1 LARIEFNRQY
11 TFGRTVSVKQGVEVK
26 TSRLFLISILTL
38 APAFAQKN
46 PAFMAIGDSLTEGDQ
61 SYIAST
67 ETQPHVWVNL
77 VATQMAVG
85 FQQPLITANG
95 TALAGS
101 TSGRSRINP
110 NAVPDDIGVSGAN
123 TETLISEV
131 AASGG
136 TKEVDLVL
144 PPTYGSSQLQIV
156 QAAKPKVLF
165 CWIGNNDII
174 GYVLNFSH
182 LNNPTITSLPTFTS
196 EYQSLMTSLKATG
209 AKVVVGNIPD
219 LTKVGFLF
227 DNNDLIKYTGTNYNL
242 APGYY
247 TTFPTMALLK
257 LGVYNASYLQN
268 PAYVLSP
275 AQITNIQAQVV
286 LYNQVIASAAAAE
299 GFGLADIYTE
309 VNNIIANPLT
319 IEGFTISTHYNGGA
333 FSLDGIHPSDS
344 GYALFANTFIN
355 SYNAAYNETVPVIP
369 TANLVDILNGDPY
382 IDWNGNG
389 IVPGRPGNGLLE
401 TFGPLIGVSGDTTD
415 KPPKNSASAP
425 ASLNAAAHSVSAAQ
439 FMHEYRTLTGGNP
452 NATFTTADV
461 EQVFK
466 NIFNLKD

>member
-1 LARIEFNRQY
+1 
-11 TFGRTVSVKQGVEVK
+11 VEVK
-26 TSRLFLISILTL
+26 TSRLFLISILSL
-38 APAFAQKN
+38 APAFGQTN

-61 SYIAST
+61 SYDAST
-67 ETQPHVWVNL
+67 VTQPHVWVNL
-77 VATQMAVG
+77 VATQMGVG
-85 FQQPLITANG
+85 FQLPLINSNG

-123 TETLISEV
+123 TSTLMIEPAV
-131 AASGG
+131 TGG
-136 TKEVDLVL
+136 TNEVDLVL

-156 QAAKPKVLF
+156 EAAKPKVLF
-165 CWIGNNDII
+165 CWIGNNDLI

-182 LNNPTITSLPTFTS
+182 LNKPTVTPLATFTT
-196 EYQSLMTSLKATG
+196 EYQSLMASLKATG

-219 LTKVGFLF
+219 LTHVGFLF

-275 AQITNIQAQVV
+275 SQITNIQQQVV
-286 LYNQVIASAAAAE
+286 LYNNVIAQAAAAE

-309 VNNIIANPLT
+309 VNNIISNPIT
-319 IEGFTISTHYNGGA
+319 IEGFTIGTHYNGGA

-355 SYNAAYNETVPVIP
+355 AYNASYKETVPVIP
-369 TANLVDILNGDPY
+369 MSNLVNILNGDPF

-389 IVPGRPGNGLLE
+389 VVAGRPGNGLLE
-401 TFGPLIGVSGDTTD
+401 TFGPLIGVSGDKTD
-415 KPPKNSASAP
+415 APPTKAAQSAP
-425 ASLNAAAHSVSAAQ
+425 SPIAAAHHANAGE
-439 FMHEYRTLTGGNP
+439 FMREYRKLTGGNP
-452 NATFTTADV
+452 NASFTTADV

-466 NIFNLKD
+466 NIFNLNN